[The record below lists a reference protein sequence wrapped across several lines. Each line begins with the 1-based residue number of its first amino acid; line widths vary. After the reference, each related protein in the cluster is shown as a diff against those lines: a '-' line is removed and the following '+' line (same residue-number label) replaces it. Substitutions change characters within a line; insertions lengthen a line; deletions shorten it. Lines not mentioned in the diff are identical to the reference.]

1 MVKGW
6 NDKCYI
12 GEQKSIEDALADIAG
27 KVSAVYRLNTSSQ
40 TFDRWFPG
48 RSDLS
53 NITSLKPYDQL
64 FVLMSGAGTWTQE
77 QSTAQQPS
85 VSLVQ
90 GWNSI
95 CYTGQQKAV
104 ADATS
109 GIAGKFSILYVLA
122 DDQTWGRYVPGRPDL
137 SDVTQCTPLEALLV
151 LVTQESGATWVF
163 SP

>member
-1 MVKGW
+1 MMKGW

-27 KVSAVYRLNTSSQ
+27 KVSAVYRLNISSQ

-48 RSDLS
+48 RSNLS
-53 NITSLKPYDQL
+53 TITSLKPYDQL

-77 QSTAQQPS
+77 QSSAPQPS
-85 VSLVQ
+85 VSLVR

-95 CYTGQQKAV
+95 CYTGQRKAV

-109 GIAGKFSILYVLA
+109 GIAGRFSILYMLA
-122 DDQTWGRYVPGRPDL
+122 DDQTWRRYVPGRPEL
-137 SDVTQCTPLEALLV
+137 SDMTQCAPLEALFV
-151 LVTQESGATWVF
+151 LVTQEGGATWVF
-163 SP
+163 NP